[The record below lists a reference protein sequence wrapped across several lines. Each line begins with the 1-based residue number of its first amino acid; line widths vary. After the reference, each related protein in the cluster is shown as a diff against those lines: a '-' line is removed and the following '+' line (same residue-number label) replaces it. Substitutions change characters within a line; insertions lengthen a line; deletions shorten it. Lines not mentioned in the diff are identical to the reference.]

1 MKKYIIVTADTNDGD
16 YVTRKSL
23 ITDDQLESIK
33 LIIQEIKKN
42 SGQYGKG
49 EAGYDFESE
58 EHYGHLDSFDLFDDF
73 TPCGEHG
80 IHTIESIEILEV
92 INEEKL
98 L

>member
-16 YVTRKSL
+16 YVTNKSL
-23 ITDDQLESIK
+23 ITDDELESIK
-33 LIIQEIKKN
+33 PIIQEIKKN
-42 SGQYGKG
+42 SGQYGRG
-49 EAGYDFESE
+49 EAGYYFKSE

-73 TPCGEHG
+73 TPYGEHG